1 MFYEESEC
9 GNRCSWHLVCMHSVL
24 SSRGSPAEHKCKI
37 NTNKL
42 NSLIGLQSAPAEL
55 IQSSPSCHWKT
66 SLQKQINCLE
76 PNPLTKLG
84 FLFQAYMAR
93 QVAGQIPCKIFQF
106 CCSLADEESLLGRR
120 KSKKGKTA
128 RESPRSIFPLASGKL
143 WFAKRRLWILHTPM
157 QGLGGEDAHS
167 PENF

>member
-1 MFYEESEC
+1 
-9 GNRCSWHLVCMHSVL
+9 MHSVL

-84 FLFQAYMAR
+84 FLFQAYMAS

-106 CCSLADEESLLGRR
+106 CCSLADEESLCLEEGKVRR
-120 KSKKGKTA
+120 E
-128 RESPRSIFPLASGKL
+128 RQLESPLGPSSRWHQENSGLQREDFGSCTHPCRDWEEKML
-143 WFAKRRLWILHTPM
+143 TLQRISKARGCIKGELQIL
-157 QGLGGEDAHS
+157 
-167 PENF
+167 